1 MESKNT
7 YIYSQDKKEMEEE
20 ILHFK
25 EPINIFCSFTY
36 ITPNYNILFTLNE
49 LKKFTESGNYNVI
62 FVVWDMNVLANR
74 YFKRKYSSQ
83 RVFNSD
89 EFIDE
94 RIKELRS
101 LSIAMGF
108 DKEKLSIYKSSD
120 LWKRLIHYKDQNMFQ
135 EFYTVISKI
144 HPQDFVESRKVS
156 HLFQKPIDIFFCN
169 YLHKLCPEDIDK
181 PIDVVFIGEDR
192 KKLYTATRDLMVSEG
207 IIETKSPLMVFY
219 KAYKYLLYEGC
230 LPEWNMTKKDIGKI
244 ILNCQLTKEDMLILF
259 DYILNGI
266 IEIPI
271 EENIKNK
278 STSDLRELL
287 TDSMYKY
294 LKGHYKKF
302 LEMSDYV
309 EETISSINSKEDIKK
324 ISKFLKSDIALD
336 ILLKSDGS
344 KNTTQISREMNKSIA
359 TISTYTNS
367 LKKAGLIRVLQNG
380 NLKRNLKGVK
390 INFEVGV

>member
-1 MESKNT
+1 MKSQNT
-7 YIYSQDKKEMEEE
+7 YIYPKDKKEMEEE
-20 ILHFK
+20 ILNSK

-49 LKKFTESGNYNVI
+49 LKKFTESGNYRLF
-62 FVVWDMNVLANR
+62 FVVWDMNVLANP

-83 RVFNSD
+83 RVFNSN
-89 EFIDE
+89 EFIEE
-94 RIKELRS
+94 RVNELRS
-101 LSIAMGF
+101 LAISMGF
-108 DKEKLSIYKSSD
+108 DKDKLSIYKSSD
-120 LWKRLIHYKDQNMFQ
+120 LWRRLIHYKDQNMFQ

-144 HPQDFVESRKVS
+144 HPPDFSESRKVS

-181 PIDVVFIGEDR
+181 SIDVAFIGEDR
-192 KKLYTATRDLMVSEG
+192 KKLYTAVRDLMVSEG

-219 KAYKYLLYEGC
+219 KSYPYLLYEGC
-230 LPEWNMTKKDIGKI
+230 LPEWNLSRKEIGKI
-244 ILNCQLTKEDMLILF
+244 ILNCSLTKENMLDLF
-259 DYILNGI
+259 DYILTGI
-266 IEIPI
+266 VEIPI
-271 EENIKNK
+271 EENLK
-278 STSDLRELL
+278 SKSITELRELL
-287 TDSMYKY
+287 IDSMHRY
-294 LKGHYKKF
+294 LKEHYKKF
-302 LEMSDYV
+302 LEMSDYI
-309 EETISSINSKEDIKK
+309 EETISTMNSKEDIKN

-344 KNTTQISREMNKSIA
+344 KNTTQISKDMNKSIA